1 MAYRDEDFANA
12 FSELDAE
19 LYQASEDER
28 QGDAR
33 QQATNAALRE
43 KYPSLRR

>member
-1 MAYRDEDFANA
+1 MAYRDDDFANA
-12 FSELDAE
+12 FSELDTE
-19 LYQASEDER
+19 LYHASEDE
-28 QGDAR
+28 QQENAR